1 MNKARGETEI
11 TLGGYTFTACAT
23 MGALARTEGRLGKPL
38 PDVLQDVSAG
48 SYSACLVI
56 LQECASPAD
65 RDALEGVIAGPDDLA
80 NAAIQLFRSAGLI
93 EEAKGSKPGK

>member
-48 SYSACLVI
+48 SYAACLAI
-56 LQECASPAD
+56 LQECAPERD
-65 RDALEGVIAGPDDLA
+65 RKALEDVIAGPDELA
-80 NAAIQLFRSAGLI
+80 SAAVQLFRSAGLI
-93 EEAKGSKPGK
+93 EEAKGGKPGK